1 MALNQTNFWL
11 DLLVVLLLVLLV
23 VLLVVLLS
31 FFANGTS
38 NAPPPPYDPIPAS
51 PEHFAWLRAK
61 FLVEAAKLARPIK
74 QPFTLK
80 KRFFHGC

>member
-1 MALNQTNFWL
+1 LL
-11 DLLVVLLLVLLV
+11 LLVVLLLVLLL
-23 VLLVVLLS
+23 LLVLS
-31 FFANGTS
+31 VTLFADGNS